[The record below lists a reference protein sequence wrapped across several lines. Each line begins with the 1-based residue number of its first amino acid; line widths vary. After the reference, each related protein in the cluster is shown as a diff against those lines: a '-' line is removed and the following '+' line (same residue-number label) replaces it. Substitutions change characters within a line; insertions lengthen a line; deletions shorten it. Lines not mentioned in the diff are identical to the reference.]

1 MRARGGLKEGAAFC
15 SSGAGEGRK
24 ECGDGGG
31 KSSGRREKVPS
42 CGGELLDQLSH
53 LVYTLSKLEQLRHDY
68 VFPSAYF
75 APGMVI
81 SRGGEAD
88 SCRV

>member
-1 MRARGGLKEGAAFC
+1 MRARGGLKEGAASC
-15 SSGAGEGRK
+15 SSGAREGRK
-24 ECGDGGG
+24 ECGDGGR
-31 KSSGRREKVPS
+31 KSSGRREEVPS
-42 CGGELLDQLSH
+42 GGGELLDRLSH
-53 LVYTLSKLEQLRHDY
+53 PVYTLSKMEQLRHDY

-81 SRGGEAD
+81 SWGGEAD